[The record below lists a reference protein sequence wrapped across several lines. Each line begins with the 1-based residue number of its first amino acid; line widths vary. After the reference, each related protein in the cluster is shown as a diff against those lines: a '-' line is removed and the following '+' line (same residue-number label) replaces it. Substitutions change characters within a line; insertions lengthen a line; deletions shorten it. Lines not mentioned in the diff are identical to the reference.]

1 MVNDFPSLNQSGLQ
15 ILVVSEIVFFID
27 ILLSFFKQ
35 DFDEEGKSK
44 KEKLIVV
51 ATNYL
56 NN

>member
-51 ATNYL
+51 ASNYL

>member
-15 ILVVSEIVFFID
+15 ILIVSEIVFFID

-51 ATNYL
+51 ASNYL

>member
-15 ILVVSEIVFFID
+15 ILIVSEIVFFID

-44 KEKLIVV
+44 KQKLIVV
-51 ATNYL
+51 ASNYL